1 VRISIHIDP
10 HHYLTHSIIM
20 SLRDFVASGG
30 CDASQSSNP
39 LAQFADGVVDA
50 AKSSESARFGG
61 QLPPSHHQQQLPPGS
76 QMGPE
81 ELAGVDDMDRLM
93 SALHL
98 DPGTVLD
105 EEDLLPEGGG
115 FPALDWAANFM
126 PGSAVRAARAR
137 SLG

>member
-1 VRISIHIDP
+1 
-10 HHYLTHSIIM
+10 M

-61 QLPPSHHQQQLPPGS
+61 QLPPSHQQQLPPGS